1 MQNVLLPFQFHE
13 LPVRGRLLR
22 LAGLA
27 DHVASLRGDAT
38 ACTQTLAELIAAAAL
53 LAHDTKHQ
61 LSVGLQIQHPELGVL
76 LFAQCLAG
84 EGQAAGLRAYAN
96 EAAQGTPF
104 STLVKTA
111 GGIFAV
117 TLENTQ
123 QEGQRYQSFVALN
136 EPTAAACLANYFA
149 SSVQTPTHLVVMA
162 KQDESGSKAGALMLQ
177 TLPNETLPN
186 ETLTDDDWQRLGMLL
201 NTVKPEELLAEEPA
215 EDLLAKLFA
224 EDDVSTFEPEH
235 PQFAIDDP
243 RPRMLAALSSLP
255 PAELAELQRQPNVTL
270 TDATSGVAVT
280 FSAEEIAHLGEQN
293 EA

>member
-27 DHVASLRGDAT
+27 DHVASLRGEPT

-84 EGQAAGLRAYAN
+84 EGKAAGLRAYAN

-104 STLVKTA
+104 ASLISQP
-111 GGIFAV
+111 GGLFAV
-117 TLENTQ
+117 TLENPAS
-123 QEGQRYQSFVALN
+123 EDAQRYQSFVALN
-136 EPTAAACLANYFA
+136 EPTAAACLANYFSA
-149 SSVQTPTHLVVMA
+149 SVQTPTHLVVMA
-162 KQDESGSKAGALMLQ
+162 EGNKAGALMLQ
-177 TLPNETLPN
+177 TLPNETLD
-186 ETLTDDDWQRLGMLL
+186 EDDWQRLGMLL
-201 NTVKPEELLAEEPA
+201 GTVKPEELLAEDTP

-224 EDDVSTFEPEH
+224 EDDVSTFEPETPH
-235 PQFAIDDP
+235 FAHDDP
-243 RPRMLAALSSLP
+243 RGRMLAALASLP
-255 PAELAELQRQPNVTL
+255 PAELAELQRQPSVTL
-270 TDATSGVAVT
+270 TDATSGQSIT
-280 FSAEEIAHLGEQN
+280 FSAEEIAYLGDVN